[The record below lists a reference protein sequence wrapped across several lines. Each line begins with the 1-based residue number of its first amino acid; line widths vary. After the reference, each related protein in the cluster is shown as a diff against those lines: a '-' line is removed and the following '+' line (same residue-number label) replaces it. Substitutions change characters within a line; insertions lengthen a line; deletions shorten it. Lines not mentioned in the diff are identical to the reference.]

1 MSQDYNEDLKNNQQ
15 DSSQESEYAYKNVI
29 GEKPKKRTWSVVSF
43 VLSLVSLIV
52 CSITPIVGII
62 LGLFS
67 IGCAIFSRKNIG
79 YFDGLSLAG
88 LMIGIFGAVFSLFAI
103 LLQNILI
110 NFIIGILS

>member
-15 DSSQESEYAYKNVI
+15 DSSQESEYAYKNVM

-67 IGCAIFSRKNIG
+67 IGCAIFSRKNMNSVHLLHRG
-79 YFDGLSLAG
+79 ELSPRQ
-88 LMIGIFGAVFSLFAI
+88 INTQTNRAVLPRPSYPRRSR
-103 LLQNILI
+103 Q
-110 NFIIGILS
+110 